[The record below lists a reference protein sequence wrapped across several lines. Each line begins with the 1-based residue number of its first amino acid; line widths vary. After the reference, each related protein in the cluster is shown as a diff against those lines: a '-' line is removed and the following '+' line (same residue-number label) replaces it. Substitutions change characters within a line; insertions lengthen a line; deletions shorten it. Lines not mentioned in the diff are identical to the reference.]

1 MQFTPERNFP
11 LHDTLKLSGEPYYLV
26 ERDIERVK
34 NLVQQHNTVSLPSYV
49 QAGPSYVQAGPFS
62 DPWLIPQTLGTVS
75 LLQSVDKL

>member
-49 QAGPSYVQAGPFS
+49 QAGPFS